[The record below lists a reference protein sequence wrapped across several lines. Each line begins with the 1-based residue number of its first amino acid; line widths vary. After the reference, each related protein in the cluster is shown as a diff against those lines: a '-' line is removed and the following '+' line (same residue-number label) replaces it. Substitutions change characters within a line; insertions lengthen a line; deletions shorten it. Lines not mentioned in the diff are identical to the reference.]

1 MVKFSQYM
9 VAKYLDNIFAKH
21 YIDEKLYLKKIRAY
35 KQAYPKH
42 CILDS
47 STKQKTANLKEQR
60 IGPSGEAFN
69 LEAQTIE
76 VPQDMK
82 VGCAITKVV
91 EQVMDIHNIQLSPP
105 LRVHN
110 IGIGISYKVRSA
122 LQ

>member
-1 MVKFSQYM
+1 M

-91 EQVMDIHNIQLSPP
+91 EQVMDIHNSQLSPP
-105 LRVHN
+105 LRVHD